1 MKNSGKTV
9 EAFVGGWGVSAH
21 FTASSALLLQSALR
35 GRPPGFRPSAP
46 KRTASHL
53 RIGISSGQIQITE
66 QDRPDLRLGTSR
78 LALRSFVES
87 WLEALASTRSPT
99 FAFLHSGAVE
109 IDGRVVLFPG
119 RSCAGKSTLA
129 AEFVKRGARYLSDD
143 LVPIDRRLRAH
154 PFPRL
159 LGIRPA
165 PGWVA
170 TRTSLKSLGGNPAVR
185 PRPVALVW
193 CGSYDALAVR
203 STFREQTPAQ
213 AFAQLLANAPGAQ
226 VRPEVIVPILAGLAR
241 SVPVFKGRRGEAA
254 EMVDAILRR
263 L

>member
-9 EAFVGGWGVSAH
+9 EAVVAGWGVCAR
-21 FTASSALLLQSALR
+21 FTASSAALLQSALR
-35 GRPPGFRPSAP
+35 GTPPGFRPCAP
-46 KRTASHL
+46 KCTASHL
-53 RIGISSGQIQITE
+53 RIGMSTGQIQIAE
-66 QDRPDLRLGTSR
+66 AERPDLRLGTSR

-87 WLEALASTRSPT
+87 WLESLASTRSPA

-129 AEFVKRGARYLSDD
+129 AEFVKRGARYFSDD
-143 LVPIDRRLRAH
+143 LVPVDRRLRAH
-154 PFPRL
+154 PFPRP

-170 TRTSLKSLGGNPAVR
+170 TRTSLKSLGGNPAVH
-185 PRPVALVW
+185 PRPIALVW
-193 CGSYDALAVR
+193 CGSYDALAAR
-203 STFREQTPAQ
+203 STFHRQTPSQ

-226 VRPEVIVPILAGLAR
+226 VRPDVIVPILAGVAR
-241 SVPVFKGRRGEAA
+241 SVPVFNGRRGEAA

>member
-21 FTASSALLLQSALR
+21 FTASRALLLQSALR
-35 GRPPGFRPSAP
+35 GRPPGFRTRAT
-46 KRTASHL
+46 KRSGPHL
-53 RIGISSGQIQITE
+53 RIGASRGQIQIVE
-66 QDRPDLRLGTSR
+66 QDRPDLLLGTSR

-87 WLEALASTRSPT
+87 WLESLASTRSPT

-109 IDGRVVLFPG
+109 VEGRVVLFPG

-129 AEFVKRGARYLSDD
+129 AEFVKRGARYFSDD

-154 PFPRL
+154 PFPRP
-159 LGIRPA
+159 LGLRPS

-170 TRTSLKSLGGNPAVR
+170 TRTSIESLGGNPAVR

-203 STFREQTPAQ
+203 PTFQRQTPAR

-226 VRPEVIVPILAGLAR
+226 IRPEVIVPILAGLAR
-241 SVPVFKGRRGEAA
+241 GVPVFTGRRGEAA
-254 EMVDAILRR
+254 KMVDAILRR